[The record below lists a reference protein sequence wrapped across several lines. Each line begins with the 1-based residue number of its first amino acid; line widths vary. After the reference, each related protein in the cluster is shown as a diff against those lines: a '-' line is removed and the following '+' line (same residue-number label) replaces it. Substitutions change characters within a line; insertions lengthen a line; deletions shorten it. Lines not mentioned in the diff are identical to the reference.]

1 MINKVTNNT
10 QCRLKFLFFLLTL
23 YKSLNNFLSGTS
35 NAIFSFKYFFQ
46 RFSEKR
52 MKKDVWGAPCRQDV
66 NTMFCLFVPRCA
78 FFPEGIEMP
87 ILWLK
92 PPFNESRTRV
102 NEQEFTLVWQDSRWV
117 LSLAC
122 TFLFFVMSSSRKPA
136 CYWFCLWQELPTE
149 GE

>member
-1 MINKVTNNT
+1 MIDKVTNT
-10 QCRLKFLFFLLTL
+10 QCRSKFLFFLLTL
-23 YKSLNNFLSGTS
+23 YKSLNSFLSGTS
-35 NAIFSFKYFFQ
+35 TAIFTLQ
-46 RFSEKR
+46 ILFSTVFGEEDEKGR
-52 MKKDVWGAPCRQDV
+52 LGLRPVGKM

-78 FFPEGIEMP
+78 FFPEGSEMP

-122 TFLFFVMSSSRKPA
+122 TFLFFVMSSCRKPA